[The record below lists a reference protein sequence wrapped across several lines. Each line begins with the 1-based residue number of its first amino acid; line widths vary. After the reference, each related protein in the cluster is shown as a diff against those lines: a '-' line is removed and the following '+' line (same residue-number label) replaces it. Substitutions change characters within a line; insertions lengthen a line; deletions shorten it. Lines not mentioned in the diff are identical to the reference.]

1 LQDLDQD
8 FPSFK
13 DKQDL
18 KIEEENSLFDNREPE
33 TKLMMQWILEQPFV
47 LSANLQDNG
56 VFVQV
61 LPLKNTFFISNLKSS
76 SVSRVFYHTMTR
88 SIFF

>member
-13 DKQDL
+13 EKQKL
-18 KIEEENSLFDNREPE
+18 KINLFDNREPE

-47 LSANLQDNG
+47 LSANFQNDG
-56 VFVQV
+56 DFVQV
-61 LPLKNTFFISNLKSS
+61 LITIEEHFFMFNLK
-76 SVSRVFYHTMTR
+76 
-88 SIFF
+88 